1 MEDESDVRKRTHRAQ
16 SEHCFNVTVRVCKYC
31 KYYRAIMHVES
42 IVILAYLFQE
52 NKSYGDKPFAF
63 IL

>member
-1 MEDESDVRKRTHRAQ
+1 MEQEEDGKKRAHCAQ
-16 SEHCFNVTVRVCKYC
+16 SEHYLMFFVRVCKYYQAFMC
-31 KYYRAIMHVES
+31 VELT
-42 IVILAYLFQE
+42 VILVYLVQE